1 MKTGP
6 GTEGELAAV
15 QRQRP
20 QQVRGEHVGRELR
33 AAELE
38 PERAG
43 DRVRDERLRDA
54 GYTLE
59 QDVAAHEQS
68 AEDPLDRPLLAHG
81 DLRHLGHDPVAQALH
96 QR

>member
-1 MKTGP
+1 M
-6 GTEGELAAV
+6 

-20 QQVRGEHVGRELR
+20 QQVGGEHVGRELC

-38 PERAG
+38 PERAR

-54 GYTLE
+54 GHALE
-59 QDVAAHEQS
+59 QDVTADEER
-68 AEDPLDRPLLAHG
+68 AEDPLDGLLLAHG
-81 DLRHLGHDPVAQALH
+81 DLRHLGHDPVPQSLH